1 MALVDDLAAFS
12 PVYTIE
18 EPVELEL
25 AVTRILRDDEE
36 RVVHFKDLAGQPGV
50 GNLWASRKRICEA
63 LGVSREKLPFVIL
76 DAIRH
81 PISEEMT
88 KDAGFLAGEI
98 PAFNLLED
106 LPAPR
111 WYPDEPGRYLTSAIV
126 AAEWEGK
133 RNLSYHRMLILDR
146 DRLVAR
152 LVPRHLR
159 SMLEAALEHGEEI
172 PIAIFIGTS
181 LPVLLAGATSLEYDS
196 DELQIA
202 ASLTRGTTG
211 KKLEA
216 VRLSNGVTVPAD
228 CEYVMEAR
236 ITGETHEE
244 GPFVD
249 GTGTYDRVRQEPVI
263 RVTRF
268 YRRPDARY
276 HLILSG
282 GQEHHQLMGMPRE
295 PLIYEAVTRVVPH
308 VAGVR
313 LTEGGSSWLHGVVAI
328 RKQHEGDGKNAI
340 LAALSGHTSMKRV
353 VIVDEDI
360 DIFDDQD
367 VEWAE
372 ATRFQADRD
381 LVVIEGAKGSSI
393 DPSAG
398 EITAKMGL
406 DATKPLGR
414 PEFEKPRLSPGNRP
428 R

>member
-1 MALVDDLAAFS
+1 MALVDDLAPLTS
-12 PVYTIE
+12 VHTID
-18 EPVELEL
+18 EPVSLELEV
-25 AVTRILRDDEE
+25 ARILREDQD
-36 RVVHFKDLAGQPGV
+36 RVVRFRDLGGFPAV
-50 GNLWASRKRICEA
+50 GNLWATRARICEA
-63 LGVSREKLPFVIL
+63 LGVSREKLPFAIL

-81 PISEEMT
+81 PIMEEPT
-88 KDAGFLAGEI
+88 TEAAFLQGDVPGFDLR
-98 PAFNLLED
+98 ED

-111 WYPDEPGRYLTSAIV
+111 WYPEEPGRYLTSAIV

-159 SMLEAALEHGEEI
+159 SMMEAALEGGEELAV
-172 PIAIFIGTS
+172 AIFVGAP
-181 LPVLLAGATSLEYDS
+181 LPVLLAGATSLAYDS

-202 ASLTRGTTG
+202 ASLTRGTSG
-211 KKLEA
+211 RSLSAVKLP
-216 VRLSNGVTVPAD
+216 NGVTVPAE
-228 CEYVMEAR
+228 CEYVLEAA

-249 GTGTYDRVRQEPVI
+249 GTGTYDRVRQEPVF
-263 RVTRF
+263 RVSRL
-268 YRRPDARY
+268 YRRPDAMY

-295 PLIYEAVTRVVPH
+295 PLIHEAVARVVPH

-360 DIFDDQD
+360 DIYDDRD

-398 EITAKMGL
+398 ETTAKMGL

-414 PEFEKPRLSPGNRP
+414 PEFDKPAL
-428 R
+428 

>member
-1 MALVDDLAAFS
+1 MTLVEDLAALS
-12 PVYTIE
+12 AVHSID
-18 EPVELEL
+18 EPVELDL
-25 AVTRILRDDEE
+25 AVTRVLREDQE
-36 RVVHFKDLAGQPGV
+36 RVVHFTDLAGYPAV
-50 GNLWASRKRICEA
+50 GNLWASRGRICKA
-63 LGVSREKLPFVIL
+63 LGVAREKLPFAIL
-76 DAIRH
+76 NAIRH
-81 PISEEMT
+81 PVSEEVT
-88 KDAGFLAGEI
+88 EEAGFLQGETSE
-98 PAFNLLED
+98 FDLSKD

-111 WYPDEPGRYLTSAIV
+111 WYPEEPGRYLTSAIV
-126 AAEWEGK
+126 AAEWAGK
-133 RNLSYHRMLILDR
+133 RNLSYHRMFILDR

-152 LVPRHLR
+152 LVPRHLH
-159 SMLEAALEHGEEI
+159 SMMEAALERGEEL
-172 PIAIFIGTS
+172 PIAIFIGAP

-211 KKLEA
+211 KTLKAVKLP
-216 VRLSNGVTVPAD
+216 NGITVPAD
-228 CEYVMEAR
+228 CEYVMEGR
-236 ITGETHEE
+236 ITGETHDE

-263 RVTRF
+263 RVTSL
-268 YRRPDARY
+268 YRRPDAVY

-295 PLIYEAVTRVVPH
+295 PLIHEAVARVVPH

-360 DIFDDQD
+360 DIYDDRD
-367 VEWAE
+367 VEWAQ

-398 EITAKMGL
+398 ETTAKMGL
-406 DATKPLGR
+406 DATKPVGQ
-414 PEFEKPRLSPGNRP
+414 PEFDKPAL
-428 R
+428 

>member
-1 MALVDDLAAFS
+1 MALVNDLAAFS

-18 EPVELEL
+18 EPVELDL

-36 RVVHFKDLAGQPGV
+36 RVVHFTDLAGHPAV
-50 GNLWASRKRICEA
+50 GNLWASRNRISA
-63 LGVSREKLPFVIL
+63 SLGVSREKLPFAIL
-76 DAIRH
+76 DAIHH
-81 PISEEMT
+81 PESEEVT
-88 KDAGFLAGEI
+88 EQAGFLQGEI
-98 PAFNLLED
+98 REFNLLED

-111 WYPDEPGRYLTSAIV
+111 WYPKEPGRYLTSAIV
-126 AAEWEGK
+126 AAEWAGK
-133 RNLSYHRMLILDR
+133 RNLSYHRMLLLDR
-146 DRLVAR
+146 DRMVAR

-159 SMLEAALEHGEEI
+159 SMMEAALEHGEEI
-172 PIAIFIGTS
+172 PVAIFIGAP
-181 LPVLLAGATSLEYDS
+181 LPVLLAGATSLGYDS
-196 DELQIA
+196 DELHIA
-202 ASLTRGTTG
+202 ASLTRGTQGTT
-211 KKLEA
+211 LEA
-216 VRLSNGVTVPAD
+216 VKLRNGVTVPAD

-268 YRRPDARY
+268 YRRPDALY

-360 DIFDDQD
+360 DIYSDRD

-398 EITAKMGL
+398 ETTAKIGL
-406 DATKPLGR
+406 DATKPLGQ
-414 PEFEKPRLSPGNRP
+414 PEFEKPRP
-428 R
+428 